1 MEKYLYW
8 FAHRKPYI
16 PYKTMVKKIGST
28 YSSSNMHVIVD
39 DNGYSYR
46 SMVMDAIIMN

>member
-16 PYKTMVKKIGST
+16 PYKTMVKKMIGST
-28 YSSSNMHVIVD
+28 YD
-39 DNGYSYR
+39 
-46 SMVMDAIIMN
+46 